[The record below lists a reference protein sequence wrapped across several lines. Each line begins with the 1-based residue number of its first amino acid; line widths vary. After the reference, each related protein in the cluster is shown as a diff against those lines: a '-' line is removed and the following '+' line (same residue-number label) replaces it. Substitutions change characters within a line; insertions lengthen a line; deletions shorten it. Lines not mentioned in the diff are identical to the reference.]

1 MGQRNQRL
9 VGWWLVLWGVLL
21 SLVSNHVLVG
31 WENLWPLILTASG
44 VVLLRVFQSRLN
56 FGVVFAGTWAILLG
70 IFLTAFAFGLVEWGR
85 MAVLWP
91 VIPMIIGASFI
102 TAGASCPPGNAP
114 VIVGGMVF
122 ALSAASF
129 LYETEVISTRVA
141 EPFIRFWPLV
151 LVFAGFVL
159 MKRESRQ
166 RETVAVPAESAAAH
180 ANDFD
185 AGALSTDVE
194 NEILRKVRSAQGSR
208 GAATALVRELKS
220 RFDRY
225 SWVGI
230 YRLHGDALT
239 LDPSEYMGPA
249 PEHRVIALTDGVC
262 GAAAR
267 EQQTIVVPDVC
278 ADDRYLACSPSV
290 KSEIVVPIFDHGKP
304 IGVLD
309 IDSDTLDAFSEDDRR
324 FLESL
329 VAKASRL
336 IHEESVSAA

>member
-1 MGQRNQRL
+1 MKQRNRHL

-21 SLVSNHVLVG
+21 SLVSNHVLLG
-31 WENLWPLILTASG
+31 WENLWPLVITASG
-44 VVLLRVFQSRLN
+44 VVLLRVFQGRLN

-70 IFLTAFAFGLVEWGR
+70 LFLTAFACGLVEWGR

-91 VIPMIIGASFI
+91 VMPMIIGAAFI
-102 TAGASCPPGNAP
+102 TAGASCPPGNSGI
-114 VIVGGMVF
+114 IVGAMVF
-122 ALSAASF
+122 ALAAASF
-129 LYETEVISTRVA
+129 LYETGVISTRVA

-151 LVFAGFVL
+151 LVLAGFVL
-159 MKRESRQ
+159 MKRDLRR
-166 RETVAVPAESAAAH
+166 RETQAPANEPLARS
-180 ANDFD
+180 NQFD
-185 AGALSTDVE
+185 AGALSTDIE
-194 NEILRKVRSAQGSR
+194 NEILRKLRVAQGSR

-220 RFDRY
+220 RFERY

-230 YRLHGDALT
+230 YRLHGETLT
-239 LDPSEYMGPA
+239 LDPSEYVGPA
-249 PEHRVIALTDGVC
+249 PEHRTIALSAGVC

-290 KSEIVVPIFDHGKP
+290 KSEIVVPICDHGKA

-309 IDSDTLDAFSEDDRR
+309 IDSDTLDAFSDDDRR

-336 IHEESVSAA
+336 IREETVSAA